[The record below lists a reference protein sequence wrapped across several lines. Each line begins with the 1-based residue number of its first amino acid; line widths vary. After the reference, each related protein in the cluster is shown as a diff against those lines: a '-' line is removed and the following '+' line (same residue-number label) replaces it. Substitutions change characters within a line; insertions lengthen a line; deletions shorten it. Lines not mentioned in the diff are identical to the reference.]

1 MPVLRYGSSGAYV
14 EWLQSTLKKLG
25 YYAGNVDGI
34 YGNQTMEAVKNFQK
48 EFGLQ
53 PDGIVGTAT
62 WNALMPYLNGKLFD
76 IVPID
81 IIYPYSIMMRNINAL
96 VTKYSFLEYSYYG
109 RSVMG
114 KNLPVIKIGNGSKEV
129 FYSASIHANEWIN
142 SVVFMKFI
150 EDFAKAYESGENIFG
165 YDAKKIFNETTI
177 YIAPMANPDG
187 VDLVLWQLPVRSSAY
202 MNARNIASGYPN
214 IPFPNGWKANIVRS
228 RFEFAIS
235 CRMATCT

>member
-1 MPVLRYGSSGAYV
+1 MPILRYGSSGAYV

-25 YYAGNVDGI
+25 FYAGNVDGI
-34 YGNQTMEAVKNFQK
+34 YGNQTLEAVKNFQK

-53 PDGIVGTAT
+53 IDGIVGTAT

-76 IVPID
+76 IVPTD

-114 KNLPVIKIGNGSKEV
+114 KNLPVVKIGKGSKEI

-142 SVVFMKFI
+142 TVVFMKFI
-150 EDFAKAYESGENIFG
+150 EDFAKAYENDGKIFG
-165 YDAKKIFNETTI
+165 YDAKKIFDETTI
-177 YIAPMANPDG
+177 YIAPMTNPDG

-202 MNARNIASGYPN
+202 MNAKNIAAGYPN

-228 RFEFAIS
+228 RLKLAIS
-235 CRMATCT
+235 CRMATGT